1 MATPSLRSENTIGA
15 WRVGSRSNVAVD
27 VSRPSEMGYA
37 GRHPLAIIDVVG
49 AVGGH
54 SDRGELLL
62 VGA

>member
-1 MATPSLRSENTIGA
+1 MD
-15 WRVGSRSNVAVD
+15 VGTS
-27 VSRPSEMGYA
+27 SEMGYA

-62 VGA
+62 VSPRSGVVSERCEPSL